1 MRIFN
6 TVFEQCVDERGF
18 GLLYT
23 EKEGDHIVNDKVSY
37 DLKNIEV
44 FEKLPEVEI
53 EVQNEVD
60 EMGNI
65 VFEKS
70 QKLEF
75 LLALKNISELPVT

>member
-53 EVQNEVD
+53 EV
-60 EMGNI
+60 
-65 VFEKS
+65 
-70 QKLEF
+70 
-75 LLALKNISELPVT
+75 